1 MRQNAGP
8 VVVGRRTRDEWE
20 DHDPVGHCLVK
31 FVIFNRLVDG
41 IEVV

>member
-20 DHDPVGHCLVK
+20 NHDAVGHCRVK
-31 FVIFNRLVDG
+31 IVISNRLVDG